1 MDDSI
6 HSEEQDA
13 VGDLIHSEEK
23 DENGEAY
30 DDKSS
35 DIFEIDRESY
45 S

>member
-1 MDDSI
+1 MGNSI
-6 HSEEQDA
+6 HSQDKDEN
-13 VGDLIHSEEK
+13 GKEDENGQE

-30 DDKSS
+30 NDNSN